1 MISEN
6 KKKVDTYLDKI
17 SDDYLNEVLNFL
29 KFLELNQTQSIQDK
43 TSMLLSEDSLAKE
56 WLTHEEEAAWK
67 DL

>member
-29 KFLELNQTQSIQDK
+29 KFLELKQTQSIQDK

-56 WLTHEEEAAWK
+56 WLTPEEEEAWK